1 MSAEVVIELSGEE
14 VARVPLSAA
23 SMVIGRDPSA
33 DIHLDNLA
41 LSRRHAQ
48 LEQRGPDVW
57 IRDLG
62 SQNGTYVNGER
73 VDGERALQNGDSVE
87 LGRYTISIAGPEQ
100 SPVASPVVT
109 INGPTGEQR
118 FAMVGDEIIIGR
130 SPSCDIP
137 IRHKSISRQHLRITM
152 EGALFIA
159 EDLGSQNGTRLRGQ
173 LINGPTPFEPGEAL
187 QLSDFI
193 VDVEFEDAPNGVD
206 SDGINSTT
214 MMIERSELAKGAPAN
229 GSSAPAALP
238 HPQPSARR
246 HDSDDDLGQRTAQ
259 VTRGEDGSLTGGR
272 LPSQE
277 GHLERRANGRPS
289 DEPGHSAM
297 NGRHPVTGR
306 HPITSRAP
314 RAPQQSARPEVSAAP
329 SPPTVM
335 LVHPDFEETSFELR
349 DEINV
354 FGEDGQQR
362 DGSAGRAFADQGY
375 LLLIRTSDGLV
386 ATVAGDRRLLTV
398 NGRPQLC
405 SEVDEGDTIELGLL
419 AVIVQSL

>member
-48 LEQRGPDVW
+48 LEQRGADVW

-62 SQNGTYVNGER
+62 SQNGTYVNGQR
-73 VDGERALQNGDSVE
+73 VDGELALQNGDSVE
-87 LGRYTISIAGPEQ
+87 LGRYTISIAGPERAEQ
-100 SPVASPVVT
+100 TSPVVT

-152 EGALFIA
+152 EGALFVA

-187 QLSDFI
+187 QLSDFV
-193 VDVEFEDAPNGVD
+193 VDVEFENTPDVGAQDGVNGA
-206 SDGINSTT
+206 T
-214 MMIERSELAKGAPAN
+214 MTIERPELSNAPPAPA
-229 GSSAPAALP
+229 PL
-238 HPQPSARR
+238 PQPLPRR
-246 HDSDDDLGQRTAQ
+246 HEADDDLGQQTAQ
-259 VTRGEDGSLTGGR
+259 VSRDEEGR
-272 LPSQE
+272 LASRDAY
-277 GHLERRANGRPS
+277 HERRAEGRGQETP
-289 DEPGHSAM
+289 DQPPR
-297 NGRHPVTGR
+297 NGRHPVTGV
-306 HPITSRAP
+306 HPVTSRAP
-314 RAPQQSARPEVSAAP
+314 RAPQQRARPAAEAKAAP
-329 SPPTVM
+329 PSVM
-335 LVHPDFEETSFELR
+335 VVHPDFEETTFEIK
-349 DEINV
+349 DAIHV
-354 FGEDGQQR
+354 FGEDGQQK

-375 LLLIRTSDGLV
+375 LVLIRTDDGLV

-405 SEVDEGDTIELGLL
+405 APVDEGDTIELGLL